1 MAWAEAQQW
10 MSRNAEC
17 YFLSIIAEQ
26 IPPPLRIWVAS
37 AERVDIFSAARHH
50 CPDVRRKLVR
60 RTSWNE
66 SGLGDEM
73 VVAALLFLVG
83 ALIGRSY
90 SVMIIAMTSS
100 VVMFT
105 AMTIFMSV
113 YGLDLLHVLIMLGY
127 LTAHQAGYL
136 LGAYLTNYPENN
148 RGL

>member
-1 MAWAEAQQW
+1 M
-10 MSRNAEC
+10 
-17 YFLSIIAEQ
+17 
-26 IPPPLRIWVAS
+26 
-37 AERVDIFSAARHH
+37 
-50 CPDVRRKLVR
+50 
-60 RTSWNE
+60 
-66 SGLGDEM
+66 GDEM

-136 LGAYLTNYPENN
+136 LGAYLTDYPENN